1 MEAAIVYWGYI
12 GIMEKKMEATVYNGI
27 ILGLYSF
34 MFLQLRALSCST
46 CQVVILSWV
55 FYVLAENF
63 PIKPMSFGGKMD
75 REPPHQLGHCEHR
88 CCAPCCGWMMT
99 EGWY

>member
-1 MEAAIVYWGYI
+1 MEATIVYWGYI
-12 GIMEKKMEATVYNGI
+12 GIMETIHNGI

-46 CQVVILSWV
+46 CEVVILSWV

-75 REPPHQLGHCEHR
+75 REPLHQLGHCEHSSVHP
-88 CCAPCCGWMMT
+88 AVVG
-99 EGWY
+99 